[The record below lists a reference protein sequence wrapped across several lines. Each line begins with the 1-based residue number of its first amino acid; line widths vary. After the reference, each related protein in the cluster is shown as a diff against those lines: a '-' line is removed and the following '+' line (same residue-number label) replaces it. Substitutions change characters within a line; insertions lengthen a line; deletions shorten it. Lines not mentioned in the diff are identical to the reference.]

1 MADRASAVRQ
11 RLERHPRV
19 WGAVLAVALL
29 ALYVVALK
37 PARLFVAEHV
47 AYPAFASIETPRAE
61 ALTVARTPG
70 RPDAVWAYPTA
81 LAAGRDAQTVV
92 YENRDAVAEWAAPV
106 GVIFLLPALLL
117 VAVYPSRPF
126 WLWLLGYHVVL
137 GVVSAFVFA
146 LGVGYVEA
154 AFAVY
159 TFSRTYLAEAVSL
172 VVPLLLLLSGG
183 AFGALAPAPESPA
196 ATDPAAADLA
206 SGSVPPSP

>member
-1 MADRASAVRQ
+1 MAESGWRAAVARRP
-11 RLERHPRV
+11 RL
-19 WGAVLAVALL
+19 WGAALALALL
-29 ALYVVALK
+29 ALYVVAMR
-37 PARLFVAEHV
+37 PARHWVAEHV
-47 AYPAFASIETPRAE
+47 AYPAFASIETPRAQ

-92 YENRDAVAEWAAPV
+92 YQDRDAVAEWAAPA

-117 VAVYPSRPF
+117 VAVYPGRPF
-126 WLWLLGYHVVL
+126 WLWLLGYHVAL
-137 GVVSAFVFA
+137 GLVSGLVFA
-146 LGVGYVEA
+146 LGVAYVEA

-183 AFGALAPAPESPA
+183 AFGALAPSGDS
-196 ATDPAAADLA
+196 TADADELSTA
-206 SGSVPPSP
+206 GS

>member
-1 MADRASAVRQ
+1 MAEAGGALRQAVERRP
-11 RLERHPRV
+11 RL
-19 WGAVLAVALL
+19 WGAVLALALL
-29 ALYVVALK
+29 AAYVGALK
-37 PARLFVAEHV
+37 PARLWVAEHV
-47 AYPAFASIETPRAE
+47 AYPAFASIDTPRART
-61 ALTVARTPG
+61 LTVARTPG

-92 YENRDAVAEWAAPV
+92 TQDRDAVAEWAAPV

-117 VAVYPSRPF
+117 VAVYPTRPF
-126 WLWLLGYHVVL
+126 WLWLLGYHLAL
-137 GVVSAFVFA
+137 GVASAFVYA

-183 AFGALAPAPESPA
+183 AFGALAPAGEPE
-196 ATDPAAADLA
+196 T
-206 SGSVPPSP
+206 VPPLP